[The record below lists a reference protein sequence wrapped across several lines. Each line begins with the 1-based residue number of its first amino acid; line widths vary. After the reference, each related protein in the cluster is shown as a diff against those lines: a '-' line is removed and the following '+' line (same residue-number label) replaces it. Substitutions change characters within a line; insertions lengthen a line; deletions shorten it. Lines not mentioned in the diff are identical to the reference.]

1 MMVDLLCFGDSDGWI
16 DVIVSGGV
24 GVYTYLWSNGDSETI
39 MESETIEFSS
49 AVWLNENPGGLN
61 GEIPLV
67 SAIADDLSWSVS
79 TCSYLSST
87 EVFNGDGTVTVSSVY
102 GSDGGSNTC
111 TLTYPPYIGAI
122 SISTVSTHD
131 LSDYSIIGDISFSV
145 IATDFTFSS
154 IGVFSGFTI
163 DGDMEGTLAGGIA
176 VVNGAED
183 VSNLSADIY
192 TLTVT
197 DETGCFDVFEQE
209 VTEPDEFIVSSDYN
223 NISCYGENDGSIDIE
238 VEGGGGDYDYTWTL
252 DGVLFSTD
260 QDLSN
265 LSPGSYSVTVI
276 DNSGCGEEILPFSI
290 IEPEEI
296 QIIIDNVESATC
308 FSFVFDDGSIDIYS
322 NGGYRRIYFIIG
334 FQRVL
339 FLNLQM
345 KILMVCRRVLIH

>member
-1 MMVDLLCFGDSDGWI
+1 MMLLLDGVSVNSGGISNPIIVDNLSSGDYTITITDSECEEDVTDTFSITEPEEIIISLDDMMVDLLCFGDSDGWI

-111 TLTYPPYIGAI
+111 TLTYPPYTGAI

-154 IGVFSGFTI
+154 IGVFSGFH
-163 DGDMEGTLAGGIA
+163 
-176 VVNGAED
+176 
-183 VSNLSADIY
+183 Y
-192 TLTVT
+192 
-197 DETGCFDVFEQE
+197 
-209 VTEPDEFIVSSDYN
+209 
-223 NISCYGENDGSIDIE
+223 
-238 VEGGGGDYDYTWTL
+238 
-252 DGVLFSTD
+252 
-260 QDLSN
+260 
-265 LSPGSYSVTVI
+265 
-276 DNSGCGEEILPFSI
+276 
-290 IEPEEI
+290 
-296 QIIIDNVESATC
+296 
-308 FSFVFDDGSIDIYS
+308 
-322 NGGYRRIYFIIG
+322 
-334 FQRVL
+334 
-339 FLNLQM
+339 
-345 KILMVCRRVLIH
+345 